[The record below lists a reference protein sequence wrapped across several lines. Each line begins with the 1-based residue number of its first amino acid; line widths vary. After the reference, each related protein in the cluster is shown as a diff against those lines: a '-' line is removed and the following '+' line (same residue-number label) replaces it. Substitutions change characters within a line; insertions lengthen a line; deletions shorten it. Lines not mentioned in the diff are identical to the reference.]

1 MQKAFREWEFSLLR
15 ALFAAKDTSLMST
28 RNGYNPQDRFFK
40 KAKQEGFAA
49 RSVYKLQEIDQKFKV
64 FRTGQTVLDLGASPG
79 SWSQYA
85 SQKIGAGG
93 RLIGVDLSPV
103 TVSMANSIFI
113 EADLRD
119 LSLVDVFKEHGFAQP
134 FDIVMSDMAPK
145 TTGIKSADQ
154 ARSLELCE
162 LALDSAQ
169 KFLRPG
175 GTFICKFFQSGEF
188 GQLRNAIKREFERVE
203 AIKPES
209 TRSISKEIFLVGLR
223 KKSQSAM

>member
-1 MQKAFREWEFSLLR
+1 MI
-15 ALFAAKDTSLMST
+15 FAAKDTPLMST

-49 RSVYKLQEIDQKFKV
+49 RSVYKLQEIDQKFKI
-64 FRTGQTVLDLGASPG
+64 FRTGQTILDLGASPG

-103 TVSMANSIFI
+103 TVSMANSVFI

-119 LSLVDVFKEHGFAQP
+119 LSLIDVFKEHGFAQP

-145 TTGIKSADQ
+145 TTGIKSSDQ

-162 LALDSAQ
+162 LALTRLRSKVFASRWIVHLQVFPEWRIRSAPKCDQ
-169 KFLRPG
+169 K
-175 GTFICKFFQSGEF
+175 
-188 GQLRNAIKREFERVE
+188 RVR
-203 AIKPES
+203 
-209 TRSISKEIFLVGLR
+209 TRRGD
-223 KKSQSAM
+223 

>member
-1 MQKAFREWEFSLLR
+1 MKE
-15 ALFAAKDTSLMST
+15 K
-28 RNGYNPQDRFFK
+28 GYNPQDRFFK

-49 RSVYKLQEIDQKFKV
+49 RSVYKLQEIDQKFKI
-64 FRTGQTVLDLGASPG
+64 FRGGQTILDLGASPG

-85 SQKIGAGG
+85 SQKIGVSG

-103 TVSMANSIFI
+103 TVSLSNCVFI

-119 LSLVDVFKEHGFAQP
+119 LSLVDIFKENGFTQP
-134 FDIVMSDMAPK
+134 FDIVMSDMMAK
-145 TTGIKSADQ
+145 TTGVRFADQ

-162 LALDSAQ
+162 LALETA
-169 KFLRPG
+169 KKYLRPG
-175 GTFICKFFQSGEF
+175 GTFVCKFFQSGEF

-209 TRSISKEIFLVGLR
+209 TRSISKEIFLVGLK
-223 KKSQSAM
+223 KKSPSSM

>member
-1 MQKAFREWEFSLLR
+1 MSQKS
-15 ALFAAKDTSLMST
+15 
-28 RNGYNPQDRFFK
+28 GYNPQDRFFK

-64 FRTGQTVLDLGASPG
+64 FKSGQTVLDLGASPG
-79 SWSQYA
+79 SWSQFA
-85 SQKIGAGG
+85 SQKIGSSG

-103 TVSMANSIFI
+103 TVSLPNAVFI

-119 LSLVDVFKEHGFAQP
+119 LSLIETFKEHGFDAP
-134 FDIVMSDMAPK
+134 FDIVMSDMMAK

-162 LALDSAQ
+162 LALETA
-169 KFLRPG
+169 KRYLRPG
-175 GTFICKFFQSGEF
+175 GTFVCKFFQSGEF

-223 KKSQSAM
+223 KKGPSSM